1 MNTKMA
7 VLKVEAKQALPTPT
21 HQKLHC
27 PHNLTAQNN
36 TRALFQVKKTAQ
48 NVHNTSQHITHP
60 NNKASS
66 HS

>member
-48 NVHNTSQHITHP
+48 NVHNT
-60 NNKASS
+60 
-66 HS
+66 